1 MSKTGKLENNDR
13 SFDLVFWHKVGPEGR
28 FSAAWGM
35 LKDYCLMK
43 GKDASQQRLQRS
55 VQNIEWI

>member
-1 MSKTGKLENNDR
+1 MARIVDLKHADR
-13 SFDLVFWHKVGPEGR
+13 SFDLEFWRKVGPEGR

-35 LKDYCLMK
+35 VKDYYLAR
-43 GKDASQQRLQRS
+43 GNDISQQRLQKS